1 MASTA
6 GPRPALDLGL
16 RKKIMKRSLD
26 SDAPR
31 TTSTGSSS
39 TPSFPALGED
49 ASIWLPEHSL
59 TLRYGTSLRL
69 MASCSAFL
77 NDSEEFAEVNPED
90 DWQKWANRVPGAFSL
105 FYAAILDPLKPEGG
119 GGVLCVLRAVL
130 DNWPTPTA
138 PHNARLIIDYC
149 ATKIAARGQGFA
161 SRLVRHVKEAASN
174 LGANCYVLAL
184 EESCVYWMEKGF
196 VLEEGKN
203 LNARLNLFPDT
214 WLLRTATDPPDE
226 GSPDDLALAVEEEG
240 GEEEEEAG
248 EQPSPIGEADEEA
261 DPDLAAALALS
272 MAPTVEPTAAPSPL
286 EAAEQGAAAAAKE
299 EIVIDDGGE
308 EDDEDLQAAL
318 ALSLS

>member
-1 MASTA
+1 MKTSTSVVA
-6 GPRPALDLGL
+6 RPSGVRSCRPGREVRRPQLRPEVELLGILDLSTNAH
-16 RKKIMKRSLD
+16 KSMKRSLD

-138 PHNARLIIDYC
+138 PHNARLIIG
-149 ATKIAARGQGFA
+149 TTARPKLPPAGRA
-161 SRLVRHVKEAASN
+161 SRLAS
-174 LGANCYVLAL
+174 C
-184 EESCVYWMEKGF
+184 
-196 VLEEGKN
+196 
-203 LNARLNLFPDT
+203 
-214 WLLRTATDPPDE
+214 AT
-226 GSPDDLALAVEEEG
+226 
-240 GEEEEEAG
+240 
-248 EQPSPIGEADEEA
+248 
-261 DPDLAAALALS
+261 
-272 MAPTVEPTAAPSPL
+272 
-286 EAAEQGAAAAAKE
+286 
-299 EIVIDDGGE
+299 
-308 EDDEDLQAAL
+308 
-318 ALSLS
+318 